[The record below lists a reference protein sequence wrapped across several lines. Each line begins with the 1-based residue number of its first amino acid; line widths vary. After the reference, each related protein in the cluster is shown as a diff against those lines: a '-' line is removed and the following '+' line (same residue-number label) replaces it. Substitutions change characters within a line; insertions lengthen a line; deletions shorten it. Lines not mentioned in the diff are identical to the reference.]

1 VPVNVIWAWLKAN
14 ENTVY
19 KAARRMM
26 KIYPPHEKGSRT
38 ISLATMEY
46 ATDCFRTLFIRT
58 DANPSPVALGWRR
71 KDGGGPGIW
80 STIEIQG
87 ATTVIS
93 GGFGSY
99 PNGTEWT
106 VGSDGLT
113 LEVPSKL
120 QFLLRCGCFARSCD
134 EQLGSLEPVPPPF
147 NEKS

>member
-1 VPVNVIWAWLKAN
+1 VPVNVLWAWLKAN
-14 ENTVY
+14 ENAVY

-46 ATDCFRTLFIRT
+46 ATDCFRTLFLRT

-71 KDGGGPGIW
+71 QDGGGPGIW
-80 STIEIQG
+80 DPIEIQG

-99 PNGTEWT
+99 PVLVPLKNLLTVRMEPNG
-106 VGSDGLT
+106 
-113 LEVPSKL
+113 
-120 QFLLRCGCFARSCD
+120 LLAATALHWRCLPKCNFFCGAVASPARAT
-134 EQLGSLEPVPPPF
+134 
-147 NEKS
+147 NN